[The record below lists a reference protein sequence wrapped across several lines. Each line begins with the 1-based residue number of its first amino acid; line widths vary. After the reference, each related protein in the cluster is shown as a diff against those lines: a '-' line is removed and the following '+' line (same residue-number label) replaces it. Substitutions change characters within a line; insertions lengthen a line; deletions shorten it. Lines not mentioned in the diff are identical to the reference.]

1 MNRETLNRWSAY
13 ALIGWASHWLVRDYI
28 FAFTHG
34 TQEGEQFRSLL
45 GFNITQYGSLWTAVA
60 ALGLIGLA
68 GVYLEAAPRLGT
80 IGTVGFIVALVGFAM
95 SFVAQVMQNWIL
107 NPNEYFHSPV
117 VYGGWLLS
125 LAAVL
130 VTTVGLIVAGIG
142 VMRTNAL
149 PRSRFLLLIIGLISL
164 PTALLHPLVVGSS
177 DGSFATELVYGTLS
191 VPYALFWLRLGLLR
205 LAATREMPPTGPRVD
220 VGEP

>member
-1 MNRETLNRWSAY
+1 MSKKTFDRWSAY
-13 ALIGWASHWLVRDYI
+13 ALIVWASHWLVRDFL

-34 TQEGEQFRSLL
+34 TQEGAQFRSLL
-45 GFNITQYGSLWTAVA
+45 GFNATQYASLWTAVS
-60 ALGLIGLA
+60 ALGLIGMV
-68 GVYLEAAPRLGT
+68 GVYLEAAPRVGRL
-80 IGTVGFIVALVGFAM
+80 GTVGFVVALVGFAM
-95 SFVAQVMQNWIL
+95 SFVAHVMQNWIL

-130 VTTVGLIVAGIG
+130 VMTAGLIVAGMG
-142 VMRTNAL
+142 VARTNAL
-149 PRSRFLLLIIGLISL
+149 PRGRFLLLIIGIILL

-191 VPYALFWLRLGLLR
+191 VPYALCWLRMGLLR
-205 LAATREMPPTGPRVD
+205 RASVRATPATSS
-220 VGEP
+220 